1 MSYNEKEEVVDLNYI
16 KMDGKNEIEL
26 LSQEDIEMDKLY
38 ISFLVKEFEDENI
51 GKNLS
56 NYLRQVIPEG
66 TDLFKTNLDYM
77 KQYFKSVILDK
88 NNLYISINRII
99 STDYKEKFIFNQE
112 NVQDIC
118 KLLCSSFNEIKKYKI
133 SNYKDFKE
141 AIDKIDFTKY
151 DFFKIYSNDDYL
163 KNKNKERNDINSLQ
177 SKSTT
182 FSSYSVQIKD
192 LYDEK
197 NSNENNLLI
206 ELNRYHNEQKG
217 IYYIDN
223 ESSVCSFFLNNN
235 YIDYNFREEEN
246 RKILTKECFL
256 YPNKNINIDKT
267 ELPIEFILLLYKF
280 KNVETLIFQV
290 QNIDEQ
296 FIKMAIFILINIE
309 WLFKSGIKEVK
320 FDLGND
326 DLQIGMSEIYKE
338 RASEFYQYHK
348 KKRSLLFNPD
358 GYKSRTI
365 NLWEPETDIF
375 FENIQNDDNKKVEFL
390 YNIQSHEKT
399 SSFDNRLCNIYNEFG
414 NLTQLKYIK
423 PFIQPIKDKI
433 NQFEKNEFDDFSII
447 DNDDLLIGDLNKID
461 NDIISLR
468 YSKSFNKK
476 NNLPN
481 LNQDINNSNNK
492 KKTTSK
498 IITNFTIQYKDYF
511 EIIAI
516 YSYFFTKNLKDLNKL
531 CLYFNSSYNYEFF
544 LLFNM
549 KLNFDQSNFLILANK
564 IGNLTVAEF
573 SFNSLYD
580 KSFEYILKIINKNL
594 LLKSLKISFFTPD
607 INYFEQSLF
616 NLCSSKRISLTKL
629 FEEKKEFEI
638 KFNHNEEMKMIDF
651 ILTEKLFNSFST
663 NIYNFFNI
671 LNLLNQLEEFIIRL
685 DIPLSLINNEKYII
699 LIIKFIL
706 NLFISLSFN
715 NNIIYTFKIL
725 APNLEFNC
733 DKKPYI
739 RKFFKELLPVDEKFE
754 KNWEEKIKNEKDKL
768 EKMKMEEKENKLN
781 DNKEGN
787 QVFKKLNNKEDS
799 LNLSKNE
806 DNLKQAHSE
815 KFNSNENDAKKQKED
830 KRKRTNSIDDM
841 INENLQ
847 EINSNMKLNNITL
860 QLKIYE
866 LPEIFNICLINN
878 LSGLKYVNLGT
889 FDEITFIGFMISY
902 KGIYHKLNNLT
913 TLKIGLGI
921 SVTSYEDL
929 ESYILDYI
937 NLNPPNIEEKFL
949 FSNFKLINEEKM
961 EELFYLVYFKAIVN
975 KLVIQISNENIHML
989 TKVSFKYISESRT
1002 AMLSLIILMEKPEF
1016 IKLRV
1021 ANVLDC
1027 LSSFYEK
1034 KKNRAIICK

>member
-1 MSYNEKEEVVDLNYI
+1 
-16 KMDGKNEIEL
+16 
-26 LSQEDIEMDKLY
+26 LS
-38 ISFLVKEFEDENI
+38 
-51 GKNLS
+51 
-56 NYLRQVIPEG
+56 R
-66 TDLFKTNLDYM
+66 
-77 KQYFKSVILDK
+77 
-88 NNLYISINRII
+88 
-99 STDYKEKFIFNQE
+99 
-112 NVQDIC
+112 
-118 KLLCSSFNEIKKYKI
+118 
-133 SNYKDFKE
+133 
-141 AIDKIDFTKY
+141 
-151 DFFKIYSNDDYL
+151 
-163 KNKNKERNDINSLQ
+163 
-177 SKSTT
+177 
-182 FSSYSVQIKD
+182 
-192 LYDEK
+192 
-197 NSNENNLLI
+197 
-206 ELNRYHNEQKG
+206 
-217 IYYIDN
+217 
-223 ESSVCSFFLNNN
+223 
-235 YIDYNFREEEN
+235 
-246 RKILTKECFL
+246 
-256 YPNKNINIDKT
+256 
-267 ELPIEFILLLYKF
+267 
-280 KNVETLIFQV
+280 
-290 QNIDEQ
+290 
-296 FIKMAIFILINIE
+296 
-309 WLFKSGIKEVK
+309 
-320 FDLGND
+320 
-326 DLQIGMSEIYKE
+326 
-338 RASEFYQYHK
+338 
-348 KKRSLLFNPD
+348 
-358 GYKSRTI
+358 
-365 NLWEPETDIF
+365 
-375 FENIQNDDNKKVEFL
+375 
-390 YNIQSHEKT
+390 
-399 SSFDNRLCNIYNEFG
+399 
-414 NLTQLKYIK
+414 
-423 PFIQPIKDKI
+423 
-433 NQFEKNEFDDFSII
+433 
-447 DNDDLLIGDLNKID
+447 
-461 NDIISLR
+461 
-468 YSKSFNKK
+468 
-476 NNLPN
+476 
-481 LNQDINNSNNK
+481 
-492 KKTTSK
+492 
-498 IITNFTIQYKDYF
+498 
-511 EIIAI
+511 
-516 YSYFFTKNLKDLNKL
+516 
-531 CLYFNSSYNYEFF
+531 
-544 LLFNM
+544 
-549 KLNFDQSNFLILANK
+549 
-564 IGNLTVAEF
+564 
-573 SFNSLYD
+573 
-580 KSFEYILKIINKNL
+580 
-594 LLKSLKISFFTPD
+594 
-607 INYFEQSLF
+607 LF

-878 LSGLKYVNLGT
+878 LSGLKYLNLGT